1 MKYLSNFDLCQNE
14 LQNAVLQNL
23 ATAPADP
30 KTGQIF
36 FDSASSK
43 FYGYNGSGWV
53 DLGQVLTGASI
64 VSLINASSSI
74 LDDNNL
80 STAAQDAIG
89 KRHSHANA
97 TVLNAMEQAFTNALK
112 NKLDGIAAGAN
123 NYVHPSSHSLDIIT
137 ETTAKK
143 IMTADER
150 NKLSGIEANA
160 NNYTHPGTGTNP
172 HGTTKSDLGL
182 GNVENK
188 SSATIRG
195 EITTSDI
202 NKALGFTPRDA
213 RVGLESGK
221 GTATGSQIVY
231 IATDTKKIWLDYA
244 SGSWVQVGGQ
254 DTIAWGSVTGKPT
267 TFPPATHDHNAAYLG
282 ITAKAESA
290 KVADS
295 VAWGNVGGKP
305 STFTPPTASPT
316 VLGGIKV
323 GANLSIDSNGV
334 LAANDNPT
342 SYIVKQQEF
351 IATAKQT
358 VFTLTNGKYR
368 PGIGAISVFLNG
380 IKMINTLFTETSQT
394 IITLKVGVDAGDRVL
409 LEYIELI
416 NVTPYPVHATEHLT
430 GGTDP
435 IPVATTGKDGLMPTA
450 MFVKLNELYT
460 KAQIDS
466 AISSAVNG
474 LISGAPGALDTL
486 KELATAMGNDPNFA
500 ATVTNK
506 IATKVDKVTGKQ
518 LSTEDF
524 TTALLAKLNGIAAG
538 ANNYVHPSSH
548 PANMITEDATHRFAT
563 DTEKSSWNSRT
574 RKYSATIG
582 NGSLTTIPVTHSLN
596 TMDIDITVREA
607 ASPYN
612 VVYTDIQIVDA
623 NRINLLFAVA
633 PTSNQ
638 FRVTVVG

>member
-1 MKYLSNFDLCQNE
+1 MKYLCNFDLCQNE

-23 ATAPADP
+23 ATAPNNP
-30 KTGQIF
+30 KMGQIF
-36 FDSASSK
+36 FDSANSK
-43 FYGYNGSGWV
+43 FYGYNGTAWI

-80 STAAQDAIG
+80 SAAAQDAIG

-97 TVLNAMEQAFTNALK
+97 TVLNAMEQAFTTALK
-112 NKLDGIAAGAN
+112 NKLDGI
-123 NYVHPSSHSLDIIT
+123 S
-137 ETTAKK
+137 
-143 IMTADER
+143 
-150 NKLSGIEANA
+150 ANA
-160 NNYTHPGTGTNP
+160 TKVEKSNTNGNIKVNGSEVNVYTHPGSGSNP
-172 HGTTKSDLGL
+172 HGTTKADLGL
-182 GNVENK
+182 SNVENK
-188 SSATIRG
+188 SAATILN
-195 EITTSDI
+195 ELTKSNI
-202 NKALGFTPRDA
+202 NKALGFIPRDV
-213 RVGLESGK
+213 RIGLESAK

-231 IATDTKKIWLDYA
+231 IATDSKKIWLDYA
-244 SGSWVQVGGQ
+244 SGSWVQIGGQ
-254 DTIAWGSVTGKPT
+254 DTLDWSNITNKPS
-267 TFPPATHDHNAAYLG
+267 TFPPATHRHDDLYLG
-282 ITAKAESA
+282 KTAKAESA
-290 KVADS
+290 KVADN

-305 STFTPPTASPT
+305 STFTPPVASSS

-351 IATAKQT
+351 IATKGQR

-380 IKMINTLFTETSQT
+380 VKMINTLFTETSET
-394 IITLKVGVDAGDRVL
+394 VITLKLGVDSGDRVL

-416 NVTPYPVHATEHLT
+416 NVTPYPVHSTEHLT
-430 GGTDP
+430 GGTDA
-435 IPVATTGKDGLMPTA
+435 IPLATASKDGLMPSV
-450 MFVKLNELYT
+450 MFSKLTGLYT
-460 KAQIDS
+460 NAQIDA
-466 AISSAVNG
+466 AISRAING
-474 LISGAPGALDTL
+474 LMNGAPGALDTL
-486 KELATAMGNDPNFA
+486 KELADAMGNDPNFS
-500 ATVTNK
+500 ATLTNK
-506 IATKVDKVTGKQ
+506 IATKVDKVTGKG

-524 TTALLAKLNGIAAG
+524 TTPLLNKLNGIAAG
-538 ANNYVHPSSH
+538 ANAYVHPSTH
-548 PANMITEDATHRFAT
+548 PATMIVEDATHRFAT